1 MQELSLA
8 RWVMLNVG
16 LALIPV
22 AAGYAIRGLAG
33 VRGKWS
39 RATVPAIG
47 VLGFIWLIF
56 LPNTAYLLS
65 EWRHWLHIVDASN
78 MSSRW
83 QTDAGAALDF
93 MTYTLFFLAFTSAG
107 LLTLVLAIRPVAQS
121 LKDRG
126 ANLWVWG
133 IPLFLLCS
141 VGVYLGLVLRFNSW
155 EMITRPGDVWAVCVS
170 LLGRPVLT
178 SFIIAFAAGLW
189 ILYLV
194 MDIWIDGLAA
204 RWKAIGRNG

>member
-1 MQELSLA
+1 MWVLSVV
-8 RWVMLNVG
+8 RWVAINVG

-22 AAGYAIRGLAG
+22 AAGHAIRSLANH
-33 VRGKWS
+33 RGKWS
-39 RATVPAIG
+39 RATLPAIG

-65 EWRHWLHIVDASN
+65 EWRHWLKFMDASN
-78 MSSRW
+78 MSVRW
-83 QTDAGAALDF
+83 ARDAGDALMF

-107 LLTLVLAIRPVAQS
+107 LLTLVLAIRPVAQV
-121 LKDRG
+121 LRDRG
-126 ANLWVWG
+126 ASLWVWG

-155 EMITRPGDVWAVCVS
+155 EMISRPGDVWAACAS
-170 LLGRPVLT
+170 LMGRPVLT

-204 RWKAIGRNG
+204 RLKAIRRHG